1 MFPVARRLAYEFSR
15 MKRYIALADELTA
28 SIRAGQ
34 LRPGDRLPSV
44 RHASR
49 SRRVSPATVFQAYYL
64 LEARGLIAARA
75 RSGYYVT
82 ALAAA
87 RPRILHKPSTPK
99 AGSIAVDVGERVF
112 EILGATMHRDVVP
125 LGSAFPAPTLFPL
138 ARLAGA
144 MASAVKRL
152 HPRTSVEYLLQG
164 NLALRQRIALRYALD
179 GMRLRDD
186 DIVITNGA
194 MEALNL
200 CLAAVTRPGDAVVIE
215 SPAFYA
221 ALQAL
226 ERNGL
231 RAIEA
236 PTHPQHGI
244 DLNALETILR
254 EQRPRAC
261 WLMPNFQNPLGSLMP
276 EDNKRQL
283 VDLLTRHDTPL
294 IEDDVY
300 AELYFGERRP
310 LPAKAFDRV
319 GIVLHCSSFSKC
331 LAPGY
336 RIGWAIPGR
345 YAQAVA
351 RLKLSASLTASVP
364 AEAALATYLQGAGY
378 DRHLRT
384 LRRALAAQRDHMLD
398 AIGNFFP
405 AATSITLPQG
415 GYFMWLQCPRGVNAI
430 RIHELAL
437 AARISVAPGPIFS
450 SRREFRNCLRL
461 NYGHPWSDAVE
472 SAVRTLGQLVAQRD

>member
-1 MFPVARRLAYEFSR
+1 

-49 SRRVSPATVFQAYYL
+49 NRRVSPATVFQAYYL
-64 LEARGLIAARA
+64 LEARGLIAARD

-99 AGSIAVDVGERVF
+99 TDSISVDVGERVF

-138 ARLAGA
+138 ARLATA

-244 DLNALETILR
+244 DLDALETILR

-276 EDNKRQL
+276 EENKRQL

-310 LPAKAFDRV
+310 LPAKAFDRA

-336 RIGWAIPGR
+336 RIGWAVPGR
-345 YAQAVA
+345 YAQTVA

-364 AEAALATYLQGAGY
+364 AEAALATYLQGGGY

-384 LRRALAAQRDHMLD
+384 LRRALAAQRERMLD

-405 AATSITLPQG
+405 SATSVTLPQG
-415 GYFMWLQCPRGVNAI
+415 GYFVWLQCPRGTNAI

-472 SAVRTLGQLVAQRD
+472 SAVHTLGQLVAQRD

>member
-1 MFPVARRLAYEFSR
+1 

-44 RHASR
+44 RHTSR

-64 LEARGLIAARA
+64 LEARGLIAARN

-112 EILGATMHRDVVP
+112 EILGATMHREVVP

-152 HPRTSVEYLLQG
+152 DPRTSVEYLLQG

-244 DLNALETILR
+244 DLEALETILR

-276 EDNKRQL
+276 DDNKRQL

-310 LPAKAFDRV
+310 LPAKAFDRA

-345 YAQAVA
+345 YAQTVA

-364 AEAALATYLQGAGY
+364 AEAALATYLQGGGY

-384 LRRALAAQRDHMLD
+384 LRRALAAQRDRMLD

-405 AATSITLPQG
+405 AATSVTLPQG
-415 GYFMWLQCPRGVNAI
+415 GYFVWLQCARGVNAI